1 MSYDYYDAFGKEL
14 GKLSEF
20 NGQIY
25 FSGRDIGEIEIKN
38 GDIID
43 FYIDGEWVPYRYDG
57 RSFVNR
63 ENSDIK
69 FFTAGKARYHRPIDT
84 YMKARLDQILHPESF
99 RILTGKLYS
108 IKHLTLFD
116 CMLFRES
123 GEFLESLIKGN
134 HFLFFENVHTYCS
147 VHHYYERVEDKHI
160 PGGYRFISDRFEF
173 MTMDG
178 QQFTETYE
186 KTFEPAF
193 EKPIKNDDFEEEY
206 MEYLRKKGLVE

>member
-1 MSYDYYDAFGKEL
+1 MSYDYYYAFGKEF
-14 GKLSEF
+14 GKLSE
-20 NGQIY
+20 NKGQIY
-25 FSGRDIGEIEIKN
+25 FCGKDIGEIEIKN
-38 GDIID
+38 GDTIE
-43 FYIDGEWVPYRYDG
+43 FYNDGEWVPYRYDG
-57 RSFVNR
+57 RSFVNS

-69 FFTAGKARYHRPIDT
+69 FFEASNVRYHRPIDT
-84 YMKARLDQILHPESF
+84 YMKQRLDQLLHPESF
-99 RILTGKLYS
+99 RKLTGRLYS

-123 GEFLESLIKGN
+123 GEFFIKGN

-147 VHHYYERVEDKHI
+147 VHHFYERVEDKHI

-178 QQFTETYE
+178 QQFTEIYE
-186 KTFEPAF
+186 KTFEPVV
-193 EKPIKNDDFEEEY
+193 EEPVKNDDFEEEY